1 MEIGV
6 LGIREPIR
14 MMVHVS
20 LLLEPWKIPIRH
32 ISNLSF
38 LRTKAPAIDNV
49 PYLLQHSPWRDAFIA
64 LGENISRFLVVFVPQ
79 ITVPDVGISRC
90 ALVLN
95 PLDSRP

>member
-6 LGIREPIR
+6 LGIREPIS

-20 LLLEPWKIPIRH
+20 LLLEPWEIPIHH
-32 ISNLSF
+32 ISNLCLLQTETPSS
-38 LRTKAPAIDNV
+38 DNV
-49 PYLLQHSPWRDAFIA
+49 PYLLQHTAWRDAFIA
-64 LGENISRFLVVFVPQ
+64 LGENISRVLVVFAPQ
-79 ITVPDVGISRC
+79 VTVPDVGISRC